1 MPEGSSRVLNNA
13 QTCAPSKAT
22 GGWLGSVLEFDE
34 TNTCSVWKADL
45 GVISFCWISLWIV

>member
-1 MPEGSSRVLNNA
+1 MPEGSSRVLNNT
-13 QTCAPSKAT
+13 QTCAPSKAA